1 MTPRSIGIAVLLLS
15 FVGFGSHSAVA
26 PARAALGRTADLT
39 PKKKRSK
46 KKKRAKARGKKSD
59 KRPFPK
65 GSREKEFAEKLGEDY
80 QPRYTD
86 HFVVLYNC
94 DEKVM
99 KDFILR
105 LEQTYKSVHRFAKK
119 QGIKIKYPKEK
130 LIVIFCPDYDEYN
143 GKCQELV
150 GRGAPA
156 GAAGLYWSDP
166 ANFSIFYDM
175 SQSKIMLEFAS
186 KENSLREQARN
197 SKDPRMKKQKSK
209 EAQWYVGRA
218 KRYQQ
223 TNNRSVVQHEVA
235 HQLLYNLQVH
245 RSGARNPQWFVEGS
259 ATLFEPPP
267 GKSGAGFN
275 VINQRRLGD
284 IRETFIRYTA
294 DDLRKFVG
302 AGATRGGMLSN
313 ENYARSW
320 ALCYYLLKRKR
331 KQLPI
336 YIELVKQRSRREA
349 MTPQDAID
357 DFEQAF
363 GKIDGKF
370 AKSWSKY
377 ITTLPFMPDR

>member
-1 MTPRSIGIAVLLLS
+1 MSPRIACVAVLFLP
-15 FVGFGSHSAVA
+15 FVGFGSYWSVT
-26 PARAALGRTADLT
+26 PAQAALGLMTHLA
-39 PKKKRSK
+39 PKKE
-46 KKKRAKARGKKSD
+46 RGRTKD
-59 KRPFPK
+59 KQDDKHPFPK
-65 GSREKEFAEKLGEDY
+65 GPREKEFVEKLGEDY
-80 QPRYTD
+80 HARYTD
-86 HFVVLYNC
+86 HFVVLYKA
-94 DEKVM
+94 DESVV

-105 LEQTYKSVHRFAKK
+105 LERTYKSVHRFTVK

-143 GKCQELV
+143 GHCEGFV

-156 GAAGLYWSDP
+156 SAAGLYWSGS

-175 SQSKIMLEFAS
+175 SQSKAMLEFAT
-186 KENSLREQARN
+186 KADGLREQARN
-197 SKDPRMKKQKSK
+197 SKDPRVKRQKSK

-245 RSGARNPQWFVEGS
+245 HSTARNPQWFVEGL

-275 VINQRRLGD
+275 VINQSRLRG
-284 IRETFIRYTA
+284 IRDSFDKYTA

-302 AGATRGGMLSN
+302 AGATRGGMLSL

-320 ALCYYLLKRKR
+320 ALCYYLLKTKR
-331 KQLPI
+331 KQLPT
-336 YIELVKQRSRREA
+336 YIDLIKQRSRRKE
-349 MTPQDAID
+349 MRSQDAIA
-357 DFEQAF
+357 DFEKAF
-363 GKIDGKF
+363 GKIDEKF
-370 AKSWSKY
+370 IKRWSRF
-377 ITTLPFMPDR
+377 ITSLPFMPDS

>member
-1 MTPRSIGIAVLLLS
+1 MTLRSVCIAVLLLS
-15 FVGFGSHSAVA
+15 LIGFGSHSAVA
-26 PARAALGRTADLT
+26 PARAALGRTADLA

-46 KKKRAKARGKKSD
+46 KKKHAKTSGKKKD
-59 KRPFPK
+59 KHPFSRGP
-65 GSREKEFAEKLGEDY
+65 REKEFAEKLGENY
-80 QPRYTD
+80 HPRYTD

-105 LEQTYKSVHRFAKK
+105 LEQTYKSVHRFTEK
-119 QGIKIKYPKEK
+119 QGIKIKYPREK

-143 GKCQELV
+143 GHCKEIV

-156 GAAGLYWSDP
+156 SAAGLYWSGA

-175 SQSKIMLEFAS
+175 SQSKAMLDFAS
-186 KENSLREQARN
+186 KASKLREQARN
-197 SKDPRMKKQKSK
+197 AKNPRVKRQKSK

-245 RSGARNPQWFVEGS
+245 RSGARNPQWFVEGL

-275 VINQRRLGD
+275 VINQSRLGG
-284 IRETFIRYTA
+284 IRETFVNYTA
-294 DDLRKFVG
+294 GDLRKFVG
-302 AGATRGGMLSN
+302 AGATRGGMLSL

-320 ALCYYLLKRKR
+320 ALCYFLLKKKR

-336 YIELVKQRSRREA
+336 YIDLIKQRSRRKE

-357 DFEQAF
+357 DFEKAF

-370 AKSWSKY
+370 TKRWSRF
-377 ITTLPFMPDR
+377 ITALPFMPDR